1 MEIRHLL
8 LSGLFVILVQFISAQ
23 CPTCIEDTACFNSGV
38 IGICQQSMPDGQVG
52 VPYDED
58 ISFSMPSPVTDPGTG
73 ITVDLDLIEIT
84 GASGVPFGLN
94 WSCNQPG
101 GVGCEYF
108 PSSGDQLGCIKFCG
122 TPVAPGLYNVTVFI
136 RATVTAPV
144 VGQVTQN
151 EDYQFTIRILPSP
164 GGASSF
170 TYTPSSGCGT
180 TDVSFNTNFPSNGVS
195 GFSYYWDFG
204 NGNITTAE
212 NPPLQTYSPGLY
224 KVITRTVIDTVG
236 YNLEKITVNGTNCD
250 DCVPIC
256 LGLPSEGPDLD
267 MNLYPNGN
275 QNGAPIYND
284 YFEDIVQFP
293 LSIPMNNSGIGPLQN
308 SLYSL
313 GFTDIDPW
321 PLPDCNAGVVVF
333 QGHQA
338 GVQSLTGGNG
348 LSVDVEI
355 SHPVIEFNDTV
366 LIEIFPRPNSPVVVY
381 PTDTICDRDTVE
393 LLASPFAF
401 YQWYRDTTQIP
412 GATDS
417 ILKVTTAGEYWLE
430 GTDTN
435 FCTALSD
442 THFIDVLPNAPTIVA
457 LVEAQG
463 QLVVS
468 NLPPGFEVE
477 WFLDGSKIPGASGQ
491 FHTPA
496 KEGNYSV
503 RISFGP
509 CENTSSDY
517 AINWSSILSLESL
530 DWKLMPNPNDGN
542 FSVEWDEQASVSE
555 LLIWNASGAV
565 VYRKPLLN
573 ESGTLRVS
581 NPNLPSGVYL
591 IGLRLE
597 SGEFVTNKMIIQP

>member
-1 MEIRHLL
+1 MPYFRILFAAVFC
-8 LSGLFVILVQFISAQ
+8 LFVTYSNAQ
-23 CPTCIEDTACFNSGV
+23 CPTCIEDTACFNAGT

-94 WSCNQPG
+94 WTCNQPG

-122 TPVAPGLYNVTVFI
+122 TPVAPGLYNVTIFI

-151 EDYQFTIRILPSP
+151 EDYQFTIRILPSA

-170 TYTPSSGCGT
+170 TYSPNSGCGT
-180 TDVSFNTNFPSNGVS
+180 TDVSFTSSFPSNGVS

-204 NGNITTAE
+204 NGNVTTSE
-212 NPPLQTYSPGLY
+212 NPPVQTYSPGVY

-236 YNLEKITVNGTNCD
+236 YNLEKITVNGTNCN

-256 LGLPSEGPDLD
+256 LGLPAEGPDLD

-275 QNGAPIYND
+275 QSGTPIYND

-293 LSIPMNNSGIGPLQN
+293 LSIPMNTSGIGPLQN

-313 GFTDIDPW
+313 NFTDLDPW
-321 PLPDCNAGVVVF
+321 PLPDCNAGAVVF

-355 SHPVIEFNDTV
+355 SHPVIEFNDTIF
-366 LIEIFPRPNSPVVVY
+366 IEIYDKPSNPTVSYV
-381 PTDTICDRDTVE
+381 TDTICDRDTVD
-393 LLASPFAF
+393 LIASPFAF
-401 YQWYRDTTQIP
+401 YQWYRDTAQIP
-412 GATDS
+412 GGSDS
-417 ILKVTTAGEYWLE
+417 IFKCTVPGHYWVE

-435 FCTALSD
+435 FCSALSD
-442 THFIDVLPNAPTIVA
+442 THFIDVLPNAPTIVS

-468 NLPPGFEVE
+468 NLPPGFDVE
-477 WFLDGSKIPGASGQ
+477 WFYEGNLIPNASGQ
-491 FHTPA
+491 FHTPG

-503 RISFGP
+503 KVSFGP
-509 CENTSSDY
+509 CSNTSSDY
-517 AINWSSILSLESL
+517 AINWSSILSVEDV
-530 DWKLMPNPNDGN
+530 DWSFYPNPNDGS
-542 FSVEWDEQASVSE
+542 FTVEIPSAKPDTELMIWDVTGSLAYTRKILNSE
-555 LLIWNASGAV
+555 KTI
-565 VYRKPLLN
+565 RI
-573 ESGTLRVS
+573 S
-581 NPNLPSGVYL
+581 NLDLTEGVYL
-591 IGLRLE
+591 IGLKLE
-597 SGEFVTNKMIIQP
+597 TGELVTNKMIIQP